1 MESIKPSVKW
11 TNFWSILGNFF
22 MKLLKMGSENFQTG
36 IDLIF
41 RISKN
46 GIDWTRCE
54 MNKFLKHFVPFLMKM
69 VEMGS
74 ENFQT
79 GID

>member
-1 MESIKPSVKW
+1 
-11 TNFWSILGNFF
+11 
-22 MKLLKMGSENFQTG
+22 MGSENFQTG

-74 ENFQT
+74 ENFKVR
-79 GID
+79 IDSFFRISKNRIDWTRCEMNKFLKHFG

>member
-36 IDLIF
+36 ID
-41 RISKN
+41 
-46 GIDWTRCE
+46 
-54 MNKFLKHFVPFLMKM
+54 
-69 VEMGS
+69 
-74 ENFQT
+74 
-79 GID
+79 